1 MAPTD
6 DTAELTE
13 QDVLKAFNYETTV
26 EAPMLTV
33 AEIADALAKHFDIEV
48 GNEIIRCRL
57 REMESD
63 ELVASE
69 GTEDST
75 VEWTALVAPRLSDEV
90 LADAEAAEGEFE
102 RGETVS
108 LEELTDDPKD

>member
-1 MAPTD
+1 MMPTD

-13 QDVLKAFNYETTV
+13 QDVLKAFDYETTV
-26 EAPMLTV
+26 DAPMLTV
-33 AEIADALAKHFDIEV
+33 AEVADALAEHFDIEV
-48 GNEIIRCRL
+48 GSEIIRCRL

-90 LADAEAAEGEFE
+90 LADVEAVEGELE

-108 LEELTDDPKD
+108 LDELTDDLTD

>member
-1 MAPTD
+1 MTPTD

-13 QDVLKAFNYETTV
+13 QDVLKAFDYETTV
-26 EAPMLTV
+26 EEPMLTV
-33 AEIADALAKHFDIEV
+33 VEIADALAKHFDIEV
-48 GNEIIRCRL
+48 GNEVIRCRL
-57 REMESD
+57 RAMESD

-108 LEELTDDPKD
+108 LDELTDDPKD